1 MSVAASH
8 QGTAQPADHVR
19 DAVVQGLVALPPHR
33 PLIVDLNK
41 LDLGRPFL
49 DREGIAPWIP
59 HRHDMALLDE
69 IIWKS
74 KDNTHGVAVK
84 RVGSDE
90 FWVNGHFPG
99 RPMLPGVL
107 MVEAGAQLSCL
118 LYNVRQPRTVLAA
131 FLRMDKVVFRR
142 AVEPGEHLYLLARE
156 VKCST
161 RRFVSEIQGVVDGQL
176 AFEASITGMNLGP
189 ADMQA

>member
-1 MSVAASH
+1 MSVAASQ
-8 QGTAQPADHVR
+8 QGRTQPVDNVR
-19 DAVVQGLVALPPHR
+19 DAVVQDLPELGPAR
-33 PLIVDLNK
+33 PFMIDIDRI
-41 LDLGRPFL
+41 DLGKPFL
-49 DREGIAPWIP
+49 DREGISPWIP

-74 KDNTHGVAVK
+74 KDNTHGVALK
-84 RVGSDE
+84 RVRDDE
-90 FWVNGHFPG
+90 FWVKGHFPV

-118 LYNVRQPRTVLAA
+118 LYNVRQPQTVLAA
-131 FLRMDKVVFRR
+131 FLRIDNVVFRR
-142 AVEPGEHLYLLARE
+142 AVEPGELLYLLARE

-189 ADMQA
+189 ADMLD